1 MVAHRSSG
9 YLKVFFSG
17 YHKRFVAAFRCRKVQ
32 PCGPLI
38 GKRHAK

>member
-1 MVAHRSSG
+1 MEMIRAGIVNAS
-9 YLKVFFSG
+9 
-17 YHKRFVAAFRCRKVQ
+17 AAARVY